1 MTDMLN
7 GKAWMNILRILDNQ
21 IRKGKLMKKIFNFIY
36 VLLLIVGVMAG
47 IYGIGYES
55 ILLKWVGA
63 ILVFG
68 MLTITF
74 LVEYAIKENK

>member
-1 MTDMLN
+1 M
-7 GKAWMNILRILDNQ
+7 K
-21 IRKGKLMKKIFNFIY
+21 KKIFDFIY

-55 ILLKWVGA
+55 TILKWIGA

-68 MLTITF
+68 IPTITF
-74 LVEYAIKENK
+74 LVEYAITDKQ